1 MKPSPGSHGQ
11 NQSQEITPNKLKGA
25 YVFKNQDFD
34 IDIDIAPQPIV
45 KPAVMVADVDS
56 IDVCDEQI
64 DKCRPIQYSEG
75 LIFKKSGKKRLRF
88 LLAAV
93 LLASSAEFVFFI
105 IAMVEQLDWLAGVW
119 LAIFSVLGLLVLRQ
133 IFVEYTGLKQLK
145 RQNDTRGESQRL
157 SNSSVIGLAEQHCLK
172 IAKNLPND
180 YQHLLANWSDSL
192 DPHLCD
198 KEVLCLFEHL
208 VLAPI
213 DQLAIKQVSNNA
225 SAASVMIAVSPFA
238 LLDMLVVLW
247 RNIRMMN
254 QVSEIYGLHLG
265 YWAKVKLIRT
275 IFHTM
280 LYAGAAEIL
289 SDAGNYALSA
299 GITGKISTRV
309 AQGMG
314 AGVLT
319 ARIGLKAIDESRPLP
334 WLSQAKPGLSGIS
347 KQLLADLNKQL
358 R

>member
-1 MKPSPGSHGQ
+1 MK
-11 NQSQEITPNKLKGA
+11 QSSTSQKEKHFEENTPTQLKGA
-25 YVFKNQDFD
+25 YVFSEQKAD
-34 IDIDIAPQPIV
+34 IQSKFIV
-45 KPAVMVADVDS
+45 KPALIVTDDSSIYVSDETIDEDRPLHYLEDVG
-56 IDVCDEQI
+56 I
-64 DKCRPIQYSEG
+64 KRT
-75 LIFKKSGKKRLRF
+75 GKKWLVF
-88 LLAAV
+88 LFAGI
-93 LLASSAEFVFFI
+93 LLASSAELAFFI
-105 IAMVEQLDWLAGVW
+105 IAMVEQMNWLAGIW
-119 LAIFSVLGLLVLRQ
+119 LVIFSALGILVLRQ
-133 IFVEYTGLKQLK
+133 MLIEYQGLKQLK
-145 RQNDTRGESQRL
+145 RQGNLRTRSEGMA
-157 SNSSVIGLAEQHCLK
+157 NTSVIGLAELHCLK

-180 YQHLLANWSDSL
+180 YQNLVVNWRDSFDSHHSDS
-192 DPHLCD
+192 
-198 KEVLCLFEHL
+198 EVLCLFEQQ

-213 DQLAIKQVSNNA
+213 DKIAIKQVSKNA

-238 LLDMLVVLW
+238 LLDMLIVLW

-265 YWAKVKLIRT
+265 YLGRVKLIRR

-280 LYAGAAEIL
+280 LYAGAAEIF

-299 GITGKISTRV
+299 GITGKLSTRI

-319 ARIGLKAIDESRPLP
+319 ARMGLKAINESRPLP
-334 WLSQAKPGLSGIS
+334 WLSQKKPGLSGIS

>member
-1 MKPSPGSHGQ
+1 MKQSPVSHEQ
-11 NQSQEITPNKLKGA
+11 NQSDEKTSNTLKSA
-25 YVFKNQDFD
+25 NIFNYQDVD
-34 IDIDIAPQPIV
+34 IQSQPVV
-45 KPAVMVADVDS
+45 KPAIIITDVDLIEVS
-56 IDVCDEQI
+56 NDPMDNSQSLQSSDELTI
-64 DKCRPIQYSEG
+64 
-75 LIFKKSGKKRLRF
+75 KKTGKKWLPF
-88 LLAAV
+88 LFAGIFLAT
-93 LLASSAEFVFFI
+93 SAELIFFI
-105 IAMVEQLDWLAGVW
+105 IAMIENMDWLAGVW
-119 LAIFSVLGLLVLRQ
+119 LAIFTALGMLVLRQ
-133 IFVEYTGLKQLK
+133 VLVEYTGLKQLR
-145 RQNDTRGESQRL
+145 RQSDIRTQSEQMVNT
-157 SNSSVIGLAEQHCLK
+157 SVIGLAEQHCLK

-180 YQHLLANWSDSL
+180 CQNLVANWRESY
-192 DPHLCD
+192 DPHHCD
-198 KEVLCLFEHL
+198 SEVLCLFEHL

-213 DQLAIKQVSNNA
+213 DKLAMEQVTKNA

-238 LLDMLVVLW
+238 FLDMLIVLW

-265 YWAKVKLIRT
+265 YWARVKLIRK

-299 GITGKISTRV
+299 GIAGKLSARI

-319 ARIGLKAIDESRPLP
+319 ARIGLKAINESRPLP
-334 WLSQAKPGLSGIS
+334 WLSQTKPGVSVIS
-347 KQLLADLNKQL
+347 KQLMADLNKQF